1 MSENKETGT
10 GYQVLLSYQNF
21 QKDKFFSQGFNEQVW
36 MNKKVSH
43 GLNRESLLRQL
54 IKFCPVVGISNCRKL
69 FEGLNQNDLA
79 EKCGSHSF
87 SRHDSSSEN
96 TQISLGEHTENTQR
110 TQVPRR
116 AIAIFSSCNS
126 WSSRCNFLRFA
137 VSLLSTFGIWIWIC

>member
-1 MSENKETGT
+1 MKTKKLG
-10 GYQVLLSYQNF
+10 QVIKFCSVIRISRRINF
-21 QKDKFFSQGFNEQVW
+21 FLKDL

-43 GLNRESLLRQL
+43 GLNRESLLRQP